1 MNIKKE
7 ELNMTHVVSTLQ
19 KRWQQPFFILLAGA
33 VLIALVALSQTAF
46 AAQGQEKA
54 EVGPWSP
61 VKEQG
66 TRDKGH
72 KTNDQTAFTY
82 QGQLKDASGP
92 VNGAFDFRFILH
104 SAQTGGEQLGS
115 IDMEDLALTNGL
127 FNVRLD
133 FGRAVLE
140 AKEGWL
146 EIGVRPGGSSEPYT
160 VLFPRQKL
168 TPTPYAIFAQHEPWS
183 LIGMPVGFAR
193 DAVRDADV
201 ISMEERRDVWEDER
215 MGEKAALTRPHAHA
229 PTPAPTKPP
238 APEASPQQGSL
249 TGSGTPATIP
259 LWIGDTVLGDSS
271 ISQADGAVNIS
282 NTGLRVVPGDFG
294 TGIAVYAIGGS
305 GRGVLGESISEI
317 GVDGQSQSGPG
328 VRGQSTSAPGVF
340 GQSDSHVGVG
350 GTSASGNGVQ
360 GESDSGNGVAGRS
373 ASGRG
378 VLGQSTSSV
387 GVEGR
392 STSNTGVRG
401 ESSGGAGVRGESSSG
416 PGVLGI
422 SQSGSGVVGQSSS
435 AIGVLGDSD
444 SDIGVQGQS
453 ESSTGVR
460 GISTSGIGVHGE
472 STSDVGVRGQTTSG
486 IGVEG
491 TSTSDFGVKGESQ
504 SAAGVRGIST
514 SGTGVFGS
522 STSGI
527 GAGGLS
533 ESGNGVQGVS
543 NTRHGVVGISTR
555 GFGVV
560 GQSTSND
567 AVVGNSTS
575 GRGVVGQS
583 ETTHGVV
590 GFSTSG
596 AGAGGISERG
606 VGIVGMS
613 AIPYTS
619 GGRAGE
625 FMGNVVVE
633 GAVAKR
639 AGLFHIDHPLDP
651 ANKYLNH
658 SFVESPDMKNIY
670 DGVVTLDA
678 NGEAVVE
685 LPVWFQA
692 LNKDF
697 RYQLTCIGG
706 FAPVY
711 IAEKIK
717 GNRFKIA
724 GGSPS
729 LEISWQVTGIRQ
741 DAWANAHR
749 IVVEEDKPDNER
761 GYYLEP
767 ELFGEPEEK
776 SLHWLRYP
784 DLMKAVKQ
792 MKDAQSLKPNGSQ
805 ATATPIAEPMK

>member
-1 MNIKKE
+1 MIIKKE
-7 ELNMTHVVSTLQ
+7 ELPMTHRASTLQ
-19 KRWQQPFFILLAGA
+19 GRLPQPFFVLLAWV
-33 VLIALVALSQTAF
+33 VLTALVALPQIAL
-46 AAQGQEKA
+46 AAQEQEKA
-54 EVGPWSP
+54 GVEGA
-61 VKEQG
+61 KN
-66 TRDKGH
+66 TTFNH
-72 KTNDQTAFTY
+72 TAFTY
-82 QGQLKDASGP
+82 QGQLKDSSGP
-92 VNGAFDFRFILH
+92 VTGTYDFRFTLY
-104 SAQTGGEQLGS
+104 SAQTEGENLGS
-115 IDMEDLALTNGL
+115 IEIEDLVLTNGL
-127 FNVRLD
+127 FSVQLD
-133 FGRAVLE
+133 FGRSVIE
-140 AKEGWL
+140 VKESWL
-146 EIGVRPGGSSEPYT
+146 EIGVRLGGSREPYIM
-160 VLFPRQKL
+160 LFPRQKL

-183 LIGMPVGFAR
+183 LIGVPVGLADERNRGGAALGAEAR
-193 DAVRDADV
+193 
-201 ISMEERRDVWEDER
+201 MDVWENGR
-215 MGEKAALTRPHAHA
+215 MGENASPARPHART
-229 PTPAPTKPP
+229 PTPAPTKPS
-238 APEASPQQGSL
+238 APMVSPQQGSV

-271 ISQADGAVNIS
+271 ISQAGENVNIS
-282 NTGLRVVPGDFG
+282 NSGLRVIPGDLG
-294 TGIAVYAIGGS
+294 SGIAVYAIGGS
-305 GRGVLGESISEI
+305 GRGVVGESISEI

-350 GTSASGNGVQ
+350 GVSTSSNGVQ
-360 GESDSGNGVAGRS
+360 GDSDSGNGVAGQS

-392 STSNTGVRG
+392 STSGT
-401 ESSGGAGVRGESSSG
+401 GVRGESSSG
-416 PGVLGI
+416 AGVQGTGNPGVKGE
-422 SQSGSGVVGQSSS
+422 STSGGAGVEGRGNP
-435 AIGVLGDSD
+435 GVLGDSD

-453 ESSTGVR
+453 DSGTGVR
-460 GISTSGIGVHGE
+460 GSSTSGIGVHGE
-472 STSDVGVRGQTTSG
+472 STSDVGVRGQSTSG

-491 TSTSDFGVKGESQ
+491 TSASEFGVKGQ
-504 SAAGVRGIST
+504 SDSASGVRGISS

-560 GQSTSND
+560 GSSTSSD
-567 AVVGNSTS
+567 AVVGSSTM

-583 ETTHGVV
+583 ETMHGVV
-590 GFSTSG
+590 GISMSG
-596 AGAGGISERG
+596 AGAGGVTERG
-606 VGIVGMS
+606 VGVVGMS
-613 AIPYTS
+613 AIPFMS

-633 GAVAKR
+633 GVLAKR

-678 NGEAVVE
+678 HGEAVVE

-711 IAEKIK
+711 IAEKIQN
-717 GNRFKIA
+717 NRFKIA
-724 GGSPS
+724 GGAPG

-749 IVVEEDKPDNER
+749 IVVEEDKLDNER